1 MKKLYFESSED
12 FEKFFSK
19 RSKDYTDLIVEQIE
33 KSMLENKKHAF
44 ICQIVFSTEKTAFEI
59 SIPAPEF
66 VVALES
72 CLDFYHENENADE
85 AIECWKLLECAKVY

>member
-44 ICQIVFSTEKTAFEI
+44 I
-59 SIPAPEF
+59 
-66 VVALES
+66 
-72 CLDFYHENENADE
+72 
-85 AIECWKLLECAKVY
+85 

>member
-59 SIPAPEF
+59 SIPAPDPQTNIPI
-66 VVALES
+66 
-72 CLDFYHENENADE
+72 CLLVFFIFFDKR
-85 AIECWKLLECAKVY
+85 WAKSG